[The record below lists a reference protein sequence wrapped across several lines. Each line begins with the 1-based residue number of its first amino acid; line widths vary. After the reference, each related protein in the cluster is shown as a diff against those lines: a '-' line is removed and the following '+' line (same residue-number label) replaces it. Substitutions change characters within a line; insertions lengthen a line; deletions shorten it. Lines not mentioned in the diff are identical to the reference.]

1 MLSEKKELSFPR
13 ILSEYIVLIISWTI
27 FSGVLALHL
36 ITIFSFFSETFLCLF
51 CIATV
56 LFGIVG
62 LIVTTV
68 AYCRNKIRNIH
79 QLLGLLLI
87 VCILDFPFLF
97 LSSLFSKLQYDSFLS
112 SLTAIA
118 TTAFGLILF
127 SAMTL
132 LIWIKIIQPTV
143 PHGFW
148 KRLHAFPVSHFLT
161 FCCAGEIMSIS
172 GIFSFYIIR
181 DMAWYGYA
189 GGILTVLLLT
199 LLIGLRL
206 AEWYRSSHNPPTF
219 RYLWL
224 AYPCSTL
231 CFLLLFSCM
240 AVKIDQMFFRTNT
253 QYCMSANNK
262 TQT

>member
-1 MLSEKKELSFPR
+1 MLSEKKELSFLR
-13 ILSEYIVLIISWTI
+13 ILSEYIALIISWTI
-27 FSGVLALHL
+27 FAGILALHF
-36 ITIFSFFSETFLCLF
+36 IVIFSFFSETFLCLF
-51 CIATV
+51 CIAAV

-62 LIVTTV
+62 LIVMTV

-79 QLLGLLLI
+79 QFLGLLLI

-97 LSSLFSKLQYDSFLS
+97 LSSLFSKQQNSSFSS

-118 TTAFGLILF
+118 TAAFGLILF
-127 SAMTL
+127 SATTL
-132 LIWIKIIQPTV
+132 QTWIKTTQPAV
-143 PHGFW
+143 PHEFR

-161 FCCAGEIMSIS
+161 FCCAGEIMSLS

-189 GGILTVLLLT
+189 GGILMGLLLT

-206 AEWYRSSHNPPTF
+206 AEWYRSSHAHPAF
-219 RYLWL
+219 RYLWF

-231 CFLLLFSCM
+231 CFLFLFSCM
-240 AVKIDQMFFRTNT
+240 TVKIDQMLFRTNT
-253 QYCMSANNK
+253 QYSMRVNNK
-262 TQT
+262 TQK